1 MLCEN
6 CGMELARNDPHIRI
20 ESGEIYCLPCYDK
33 DKGIRRC
40 SHDHLFEAVA
50 VEPKD
55 VVGEKRAS
63 EIKGIYC
70 CNKCGG
76 YMVVQ
81 EVAQGESA
89 WMAYPSEYP
98 ELYE

>member
-1 MLCEN
+1 VEDLEEN
-6 CGMELARNDPHIRI
+6 IRN
-20 ESGEIYCLPCYDK
+20 CT
-33 DKGIRRC
+33 
-40 SHDHLFEAVA
+40 HDFLFDAVA
-50 VEPKD
+50 VGSED
-55 VVGEKRAS
+55 FDNAH
-63 EIKGIYC
+63 EIKKIYC

-81 EVAQGESA
+81 EVAQGESV